1 MSILDS
7 YDKNPAAIINPT
19 DFCTLIEPPV
29 PVAIATFSAKI
40 IAEMKKRADIEVVGQ
55 SGSANGPVD
64 ILRIKDNDREIGLYL
79 TRIGASASAATLEE
93 VIATL
98 GIRKLVVF
106 GSSGILDPQIAG
118 GRIIVPTSA
127 YRDEGTSYHY
137 APPSDYIELPQA
149 PKLAALLSQLGVD
162 HVAGKVWTTDAFY
175 RETLA
180 NVEKRR
186 SEGCIAV
193 DMECSA
199 LQAVCSFRGIELY
212 QFLYGADRL
221 DTTQWDRGILGNLS
235 NDERMKYLALA
246 LAIAT
251 RI

>member
-1 MSILDS
+1 MSIIHS
-7 YDKNPAAIINPT
+7 YDLNPTAVINPA
-19 DFCTLIEPPV
+19 DFCTLIERPV
-29 PVAIATFSAKI
+29 SIAIATFSQHI
-40 IAEMKKRADIEVVGQ
+40 ITEMKKRDDIEVVGQ
-55 SGSANGPVD
+55 SGSTNGPVD
-64 ILRIKDNDREIGLYL
+64 ICRIRIADREIGVYL

-98 GIRKLVVF
+98 GISKLIVF
-106 GSSGILDPQIAG
+106 GSSGILDPAIAG
-118 GRIIVPTSA
+118 GKIIVPTAA

-149 PKLAALLSQLGVD
+149 DRLAAILTKLGVD
-162 HVAGKVWTTDAFY
+162 HVAGRVWTTDAFY
-175 RETLA
+175 RETPA
-180 NVEKRR
+180 NLERRR

-221 DTTQWDRGILGNLS
+221 ETTKWDRGILGKLS
-235 NDERMKYLALA
+235 SDEKMKYMALA
-246 LAIAT
+246 MEIAI